1 MKKFILLSIAAFII
15 SSCSIGASPEAGGAI
30 VVLSQDSVNNTL
42 DLNAKA
48 LKSGEACSMNIL
60 SLVTT
65 GNQSIEEAKFNGGI
79 THVVSVERDIKG
91 WSLYLI
97 FAKSCTIVKGY

>member
-1 MKKFILLSIAAFII
+1 MKKFILLAIAALII
-15 SSCSIGASPEAGGAI
+15 SGCTIGANPEAGGAI
-30 VVLSQDSVNNTL
+30 VVLAKDGVTNTL
-42 DLNAKA
+42 DSDAKA
-48 LKSGEACSMNIL
+48 LKIGEACSMNIL

-79 THVVSVERDIKG
+79 TKVVSVERDIKG
-91 WSLYLI
+91 WSLYLV